1 MINNTIEY
9 ICCDIKEYVKLIKYA
24 AFNIERQKIKISN
37 LKKEGYETIYEEKVL
52 SQLYNKINKLE
63 YQLYKSIRN
72 LYASNQFEEKH
83 NKESAI

>member
-9 ICCDIKEYVKLIKYA
+9 IYCDIKEYVKLIKYE